1 MDEAPEV
8 IEMKRQEEEEKQE
21 QQQKNKQIVLELFEA
36 SNRQDVEKIAQLVS
50 ITNYSFHFS
59 GMPPMDW
66 NGHIQVFSGFNNAFS
81 DLHRS
86 IEDIVAEEG
95 GDKVAVRFTITGTH
109 KGELQGIP
117 PTGKKVT
124 FDAMDFLTIIDGK
137 ITEERVTADMMGLMQ
152 QIGAIPTAPSS
163 ANSSTTRS

>member
-1 MDEAPEV
+1 
-8 IEMKRQEEEEKQE
+8 
-21 QQQKNKQIVLELFEA
+21 
-36 SNRQDVEKIAQLVS
+36 
-50 ITNYSFHFS
+50 
-59 GMPPMDW
+59 MDW